1 MAKSRRGKPANRNTN
16 KASQTASAS
25 KDPVVEELTTD
36 QTPAAEPDVDQTVT
50 AEEVSVKDSTEA
62 VSDQPEASEDAVEDI
77 QDATPAEE
85 SSDTK
90 PEQVEAQTEE
100 PETEQPEVPA
110 PEAEAQVS
118 EDKPTPWE
126 AKPQAE
132 PAPVAPQVV
141 EKTVVQRKAGFVP
154 TVIGGII
161 AAALGYGAATYTD
174 VLNGDDAQQ
183 QAALTAALDE
193 LRAQGVAN
201 AKALEGADLAALSQ
215 SLTILEDKVNTIQSS
230 LSGYG
235 DQIATY
241 ESRLDAIEK
250 LPLAQA
256 VSPEAIAAYEREL
269 EELRVTISEQ
279 KDAVSAQ
286 GAEMREIL
294 SQAKASEASAEV
306 KAQLAASRSAL
317 SDLSSRLQ
325 AGKPYGDAL
334 AVLVGN
340 GVNVPDAVAAAA
352 AEGVPGLSSLI
363 ADFPPVAREALKL
376 ARSLPALEGEEP
388 PKKGI
393 GSFLQNALGARSTTP
408 QEGSSPDAVLSRVEA
423 AVKSADLD
431 SAMSEIASLP
441 EPVQAVMADWMG
453 RVDLRRNALAGAAV
467 LAQELNNK

>member
-1 MAKSRRGKPANRNTN
+1 
-16 KASQTASAS
+16 
-25 KDPVVEELTTD
+25 VVEELTTE
-36 QTPAAEPDVDQTVT
+36 QTSVAEPETDQTVT
-50 AEEVSVKDSTEA
+50 AEEVTEE
-62 VSDQPEASEDAVEDI
+62 VSAEPSADQPETSDDAQETA
-77 QDATPAEE
+77 QEATSTEE
-85 SSDTK
+85 SADTK
-90 PEQVEAQTEE
+90 PEEVEAPAQTEK
-100 PETEQPEVPA
+100 PAAEQPEDDAPV
-110 PEAEAQVS
+110 PEAEVQGN

-132 PAPVAPQVV
+132 PAPVAPQVI
-141 EKTVVQRKAGFVP
+141 EKTVVQRKVGFVP

-174 VLNGDDAQQ
+174 VLNGNDTQQ
-183 QAALTAALDE
+183 QAQLTAALDE
-193 LRAQGVAN
+193 LRAQGQAN

-294 SQAKASEASAEV
+294 SQARASEASAEV

-352 AEGVPGLSSLI
+352 TDGVPGLSRLI

-376 ARSLPALEGEEP
+376 ARSLPAAEGEEA

-393 GSFLQNALGARSTTP
+393 GSFLQNSLGARSTTP

-423 AVKSADLD
+423 AVKSSDLD

-441 EPVQAVMADWMG
+441 EPVQAVMADWMAK
-453 RVDLRRNALAGAAV
+453 VDLRRNALAGAAV